1 MFMGFSRESV
11 AHVAKKMK
19 KRREGSLNQFIM
31 PLHHFEEAQ
40 SNDVITLEKEQVEI
54 ITKVK
59 VIKKSNTQ
67 ARIFDQN
74 YVAIKK

>member
-1 MFMGFSRESV
+1 
-11 AHVAKKMK
+11 
-19 KRREGSLNQFIM
+19 M

-59 VIKKSNTQ
+59 VIKRSNTQ

-74 YVAIKK
+74 YVAIKNSGL

>member
-1 MFMGFSRESV
+1 
-11 AHVAKKMK
+11 
-19 KRREGSLNQFIM
+19 M
-31 PLHHFEEAQ
+31 PLHHFEEAL

-74 YVAIKK
+74 NVAIKKIADCNNSEPIEPLIVTYTMQLHY